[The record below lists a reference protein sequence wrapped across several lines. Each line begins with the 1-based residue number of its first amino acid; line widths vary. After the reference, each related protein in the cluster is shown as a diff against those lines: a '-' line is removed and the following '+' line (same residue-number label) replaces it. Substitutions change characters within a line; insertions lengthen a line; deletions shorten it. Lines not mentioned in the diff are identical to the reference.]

1 MLDSTS
7 AATPAMTH
15 FQRKRGPGR
24 CPAALDGDVV
34 LEGDVRPCTI
44 MSPATAA
51 ALAIEPPQF
60 DIAHV

>member
-1 MLDSTS
+1 
-7 AATPAMTH
+7 MTH